1 MPHSNGTIY
10 IDTTTTPHQGID
22 VQGDIAKVLGSSS
35 GDLGTLCM
43 HGSINKWAKYKPV
56 RNTMVNTADQYD
68 FTNQCWKSSATW
80 WQSCELLLAEM
91 GKYNCGLDIKNFS
104 TVAELITAHDNAKSQ
119 SDINTYLGWTYL
131 CPRGKGG
138 GPSGRDEWFRAFD
151 FVQYK
156 HDSQAPFTGID
167 YPGNTPWSTQ
177 QSTQTATVA
186 LNLRTSGS
194 LELSLADIPG
204 IANLY
209 FGAFVYQGTSLYG
222 MGTASDKIGVGGP
235 TATRVSIPVPQNPSS
250 DELYERTYN
259 VYPFFSRVPQA
270 TFATQDQRSDNTTN
284 VPPPFYMATFKCT
297 NKGLNPI
304 IKASCT
310 IYYRIDAQGNYSFDR
325 VDYYVDFYG
334 RTNIA
339 TTYTNPSLQLGI
351 VTDSS
356 FTALFTMQ
364 LSTVTVP
371 AGTEETSVTGSL
383 RPGYDIERQDINE
396 LMTHNSFIY
405 VSASGYSDREEIK
418 RYQIAG

>member
-1 MPHSNGTIY
+1 MAHDSNGNITLPINIY
-10 IDTTTTPHQGID
+10 
-22 VQGDIAKVLGSSS
+22 GDIASVFGISS
-35 GDLGTLCM
+35 GDLGYLIT
-43 HGSINKWAKYKPV
+43 HANINKWAKYKPV
-56 RNTMVNTADQYD
+56 RNTMVDTTDQYD
-68 FTNQCWKSSATW
+68 FTNQCWKNTATW
-80 WQSCELLLAEM
+80 WQSCERLLAEM

-104 TVAELITAHDNAKSQ
+104 TVADLITAHDNAKAQ

-138 GPSGRDEWFRAFD
+138 GPSSRDEWFRAFD
-151 FVQYK
+151 FAQYK
-156 HDSQAPFTGID
+156 HDAQAPFTGID

-177 QSTQTATVA
+177 QSTRTATVA

-235 TATRVSIPVPQNPSS
+235 TATRVTIPVPQNPSS
-250 DELYERTYN
+250 DELYESTYK

-270 TFATQDQRSDNTTN
+270 TFATQDQRADATTN

-297 NKGLNPI
+297 NKGSRPI
-304 IKASCT
+304 IKATCT
-310 IYYRIDAQGNYSFDR
+310 IYYRITPQQNYSYDR
-325 VDYYVDFYG
+325 IDYSIDFYG
-334 RTNIA
+334 RTNSA

-351 VTDSS
+351 VTGSS
-356 FTALFTMQ
+356 FSALFTRQ

-371 AGTEETSVTGSL
+371 AGTEKTTVNGSL
-383 RPGYDIERQDINE
+383 RPDYDIDMMTINE
-396 LMTHNSFIY
+396 LFEHNSFID
-405 VSASGYSDREEIK
+405 VSASGYSNRTEIG
-418 RYQIAG
+418 RSQIAG